1 MNVLRV
7 LLVEDDPLIGM
18 MVADMLEELGHDVSS
33 IEVTEIAAVI
43 AAARCKPDLMIVDA
57 RLGDGSGIF
66 AVEEILRAGFVPHL
80 FMSGNIS
87 KVLSLRPDAVVL
99 GKPFSETD
107 LINAIQRARNVTD
120 SPLIATRA

>member
-18 MVADMLEELGHDVSS
+18 MVADMLGEMGHDVSS
-33 IEVTEIAAVI
+33 IEVTELAAVI
-43 AAARCKPDLMIVDA
+43 AAGRCKPDLMIVDA
-57 RLGDGSGIF
+57 RLGGGSGVF
-66 AVEEILRAGFVPHL
+66 AVEEILRTGFVPHL

-87 KVLSLRPDAVVL
+87 KVQSLRPDAVVL

-107 LINAIQRARNVTD
+107 LIKAIQRALEVTD
-120 SPLIATRA
+120 SPLLAIRT